1 MRKDGSRF
9 WAGALI
15 SPILG
20 PGGEILGYG
29 KVLRDLTERR
39 KGEEELKASEARLR
53 QSVLELERFAYTI
66 SHDLRSPLR
75 AIQGYSHFLSERL
88 AGRLDPE
95 SLGMLQRMGTA
106 AVRLDHL
113 IRDLLSYSA
122 VARTEIHP
130 EEVDLDE
137 ILEYMAS
144 HYPQLSK
151 ASLRIRKP
159 LGRVRVQPSFLIQ
172 VLSNLLDNAVKFV
185 PHDRMPEVDVWTER
199 GEEGRTL
206 LFVQDNGIGI
216 PPEAWGKIFEPFTR
230 LNPSGDAEGTGI
242 GMAIV
247 KTAVERMGGRV
258 SLESELGKG
267 SRFRIELQEA

>member
-1 MRKDGSRF
+1 MQGTRDYAIFMHDPEGRITLWNEGAERILGYRADEILGEQYHRFYPPEDVAAGKPDLDRRAAVERGSFESEGWRVRKDGSRF

-159 LGRVRVQPSFLIQ
+159 LGRVRVQPSFLE
-172 VLSNLLDNAVKFV
+172 S
-185 PHDRMPEVDVWTER
+185 P
-199 GEEGRTL
+199 
-206 LFVQDNGIGI
+206 
-216 PPEAWGKIFEPFTR
+216 TR
-230 LNPSGDAEGTGI
+230 L
-242 GMAIV
+242 
-247 KTAVERMGGRV
+247 
-258 SLESELGKG
+258 SL
-267 SRFRIELQEA
+267 